1 MPRNPQKL
9 LPFAPPLPSQLELAN
24 MWNNGDLQSM
34 WSVARETHLTFNMV
48 TFVLSCLLLVFVA
61 ATYVFTRSRPVY
73 LLNYH
78 CFKPPAK

>member
-1 MPRNPQKL
+1 MLDGRL
-9 LPFAPPLPSQLELAN
+9 LPQLELAN
-24 MWNNGDLQSM
+24 MWKNGDLQSL